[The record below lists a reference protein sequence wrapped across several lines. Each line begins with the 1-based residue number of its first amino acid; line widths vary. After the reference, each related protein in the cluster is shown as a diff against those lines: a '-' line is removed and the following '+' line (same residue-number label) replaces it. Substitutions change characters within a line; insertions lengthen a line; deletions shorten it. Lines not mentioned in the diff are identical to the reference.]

1 MQKPH
6 TDWSNRRYLIVEGDE
21 KFRAWSEGVLRK
33 VGAVNV
39 HCAASCNDGLVQQE
53 KLHADVVLIDFQLSD
68 LHPVDFM
75 RRIRKL
81 QQKGDAETL
90 IIPVA
95 TAADA
100 AVLRQACLVG
110 IQSFI
115 RKPTDA
121 DNFLKRVN
129 GALSNPRRFVF
140 GRQYFG
146 PERRLSQTDYD
157 GADRRIPDAQPAA
170 APRSIPA
177 AKLSQATGKTKPAQ
191 AGEKVKP
198 PQTTGAAK
206 PTARVAEKK
215 ATTLAPPIE
224 PPRSQK
230 PTGDDEPL
238 VPVDDGEIT
247 LIEDVDVVGIV
258 DKLSPEVNWRSKVT
272 WIGCERGGQEGERA
286 SLQGSDLHGAELGR
300 INLSSV
306 NLREADLSDSDCTGT
321 NFQGA
326 DLRQANLSRAD
337 ISDGNLG
344 VAKMRHST
352 LKNTR
357 LDGANMRGAD
367 SPGRQCPDQPRIAD

>member
-81 QQKGDAETL
+81 QQKGDAKTL

-140 GRQYFG
+140 GRRYFG

-258 DKLSPEVNWRSKVT
+258 DKLSPEVKLAVEGHLDWLRTGGGRKARGRPCKGATCTAPNWVGSTFPALTCGRPIYPTPIALALIFKGRTFAKRTCLVPISQTAT
-272 WIGCERGGQEGERA
+272 WA
-286 SLQGSDLHGAELGR
+286 SPRCDTA
-300 INLSSV
+300 
-306 NLREADLSDSDCTGT
+306 
-321 NFQGA
+321 
-326 DLRQANLSRAD
+326 LSRIHVWMGQTCAA
-337 ISDGNLG
+337 L
-344 VAKMRHST
+344 
-352 LKNTR
+352 TR
-357 LDGANMRGAD
+357 LGASVQI
-367 SPGRQCPDQPRIAD
+367 SPA